1 MTTESMQRRVPFIDW
16 SGRIDT
22 HTHTHIYIYVLVS
35 SAHRCGA
42 AHEAFNLCVVAI
54 TALIEV

>member
-1 MTTESMQRRVPFIDW
+1 MTTESMQRHVPFIDW
-16 SGRIDT
+16 SSRTDA
-22 HTHTHIYIYVLVS
+22 HTYIHIYVLVS
-35 SAHRCGA
+35 SAHRQGA